1 MYECPPKGKKQITQ
15 KKMKHFFF
23 FPRRK
28 GLIAV
33 DVFLG
38 SKPKVFVSSFQ

>member
-1 MYECPPKGKKQITQ
+1 MPTKGKKTNNP
-15 KKMKHFFF
+15 KENETLFF

>member
-1 MYECPPKGKKQITQ
+1 MPTKGKKQITQ

-23 FPRRK
+23 FPKRK
-28 GLIAV
+28 AFIAA

-38 SKPKVFVSSFQ
+38 SKLEVFVSTFQ